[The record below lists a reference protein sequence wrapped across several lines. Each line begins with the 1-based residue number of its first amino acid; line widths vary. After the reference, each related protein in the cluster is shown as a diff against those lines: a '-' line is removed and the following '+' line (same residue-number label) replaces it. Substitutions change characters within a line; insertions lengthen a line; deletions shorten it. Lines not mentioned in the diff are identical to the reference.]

1 MTKKVPCN
9 LYSLQLADH
18 FVLSNSTTLLTLLY
32 NGRGISE
39 KIDAYLENIY
49 IFNED

>member
-1 MTKKVPCN
+1 MIKKVTCN

-18 FVLSNSTTLLTLLY
+18 FVLSNSTALFTLLY
-32 NGRGISE
+32 KGRGISE
-39 KIDAYLENIY
+39 KNAYLENIY